1 MKGFPLF
8 LLGPQISDPNNGGAQ
23 LPLGGSLEAFA
34 LFELE
39 YPLIREAGLKWVVF
53 VDAGNDWTQPWD
65 NNIVSPTSDTF
76 PFLRTDAGFGIRW
89 FSPIG
94 PLRFE
99 WGFPIGRKVYEN
111 AVTFNFFIGPP
122 F

>member
-1 MKGFPLF
+1 MKGYEFF
-8 LLGPQISDPNNGGAQ
+8 SVGPSSISSTGGLIPQ
-23 LPLGGSLEAFA
+23 GGLVQMLA

-39 YPLIREAGLKWVVF
+39 YPIVREAGLKSVVF
-53 VDAGNDWTQPWD
+53 YDAGNAFND
-65 NNIVSPTSDTF
+65 F
-76 PFLRTDAGFGIRW
+76 PGFNGAPFTIRTDAGFGIRW

-99 WGFPIGRKVYEN
+99 WGFPIKARPGESSTV
-111 AVTFNFFIGPP
+111 FQFFIGPP